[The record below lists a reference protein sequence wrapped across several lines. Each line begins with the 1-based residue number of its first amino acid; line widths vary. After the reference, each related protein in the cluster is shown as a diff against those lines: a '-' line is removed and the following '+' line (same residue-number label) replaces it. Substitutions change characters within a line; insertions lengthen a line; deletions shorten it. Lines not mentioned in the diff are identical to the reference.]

1 MIISVDTGN
10 KHMKTENCEFNSGVE
25 ILDTLPGE
33 LEEVIEYEGKYYMTT
48 NRRISYM
55 EDKTADD
62 RYYILTLF
70 AIAKELSYR
79 EKNEGLLPQNLQEI
93 ELLVGLPPAHYGK
106 QRKKFREY
114 FYRNGAVVEFCYK
127 GISYRIVFKEV
138 KVYIQA
144 YAAYCL
150 LAVKKQLSVIPKIL
164 LIDIG
169 GFTVDYMVL
178 RFGQLEME
186 YVDSLENGVIR
197 LYNSI
202 KAAIR
207 QKYSILLDEE
217 DIDNI
222 ILERGGCYK
231 PELKERVREV
241 AIGYVTE
248 LLGKFREL
256 GIDFNTTQTVFLGGG
271 SILLADFIQ
280 IVWKRFGV
288 EYNIILKKEP
298 FTRYVKETGRKPYIG
313 ITQDESFRREH
324 QYSKTGCNVYSGA
337 LIKSQPL
344 GSWTR
349 ADVLRYIVEKDI
361 EISSVYGDILQDE
374 FGQYYTTGEQRTGC
388 MFCGFGAH
396 LEAEPN
402 RFQRMLVTHPKHY
415 KICMNLTNNGVR
427 YEEALN
433 ACGIPTKTWEQAGQL
448 SLDLKN
454 AA

>member
-25 ILDTLPGE
+25 ILDTLPGD
-33 LEEVIEYEGKYYMTT
+33 LEEVIEYEGKYYVTT

-55 EDKTADD
+55 EDKIADE
-62 RYYILTLF
+62 RYFILTLF

-79 EKNEGLLPQNLQEI
+79 EKNEGLLSQNLQEI

-114 FYRNGAVVEFCYK
+114 FYRNGEVIEFAYK
-127 GISYRIVFKEV
+127 GIPYRIVFKEV

-150 LAVKKQLSVIPKIL
+150 LAVKKQLSVVPKVL

-186 YVDSLENGVIR
+186 YVDSLENGIIR
-197 LYNSI
+197 LYNTI

-222 ILERGGCYK
+222 ILERGGVYK
-231 PELKERVREV
+231 TELKERVREI

-248 LLGKFREL
+248 LLGRFREL
-256 GIDFNTTQTVFLGGG
+256 GIDFNTTQTIFLGGG
-271 SILLADFIQ
+271 SILMAEFIQ
-280 IVWKRFGV
+280 IVWKRYGGEYSVINDTKANAKGYRLQYQV
-288 EYNIILKKEP
+288 EKKE
-298 FTRYVKETGRKPYIG
+298 ERK
-313 ITQDESFRREH
+313 
-324 QYSKTGCNVYSGA
+324 
-337 LIKSQPL
+337 
-344 GSWTR
+344 
-349 ADVLRYIVEKDI
+349 
-361 EISSVYGDILQDE
+361 
-374 FGQYYTTGEQRTGC
+374 
-388 MFCGFGAH
+388 
-396 LEAEPN
+396 
-402 RFQRMLVTHPKHY
+402 
-415 KICMNLTNNGVR
+415 
-427 YEEALN
+427 
-433 ACGIPTKTWEQAGQL
+433 
-448 SLDLKN
+448 
-454 AA
+454 